1 MGLDMY
7 AIATPAV
14 IKEEVDFSTNNVDGE
29 EIKYWRKHP
38 NLHGWMEELYYRKG
52 GTADSFNCVGV
63 VLTEDDLDKLEDD
76 IINRNLPHTSGFFFG
91 VSDDESIK
99 EDLEFIKVAKRSISD
114 GMTVYYTSWW

>member
-7 AIATPAV
+7 AIATPAPL
-14 IKEEVDFSTNNVDGE
+14 KEEVDFSTNNVDGE

-52 GTADSFNCVGV
+52 GKADSFNCVGV
-63 VLTEDDLDKLEDD
+63 VLKEFDLDVLEED
-76 IINRNLPHTSGFFFG
+76 IKNNNLPNTSGFFFG
-91 VSDDESIK
+91 QSDDERMAEDLAFIERARRSIK
-99 EDLEFIKVAKRSISD
+99 D